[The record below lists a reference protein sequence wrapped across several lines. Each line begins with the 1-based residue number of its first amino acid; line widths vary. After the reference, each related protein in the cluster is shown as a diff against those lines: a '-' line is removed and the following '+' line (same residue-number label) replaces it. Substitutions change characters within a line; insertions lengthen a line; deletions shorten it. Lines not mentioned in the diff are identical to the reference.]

1 MHCWQV
7 LVAVLTHEAAR
18 GSQPEVG
25 LARQQTLPELLVT
38 REPERDKLELSRKAS

>member
-25 LARQQTLPELLVT
+25 LARQQTLPEPLVT